1 MLRRTAQLFY
11 SSMGA
16 IEEGMQTQ
24 PAAAW
29 RQVAWTESNVRI
41 AAGEQLL
48 AYGVTVRV
56 ADLVTELAVAEIR
69 TVVEEVRV
77 RVVMVKVAVVAP
89 AGTTTLAG
97 TRAMLVL
104 ALVSDMVNPAAGA
117 IPVSVTVPV
126 EFVPPFTEVGLK
138 VSELR
143 AGTFTVSVRVRVTVP
158 NVAEITGVARAAT
171 A

>member
-1 MLRRTAQLFY
+1 MHDPNRACGL
-11 SSMGA
+11 
-16 IEEGMQTQ
+16 
-24 PAAAW
+24 
-29 RQVAWTESNVRI
+29 
-41 AAGEQLL
+41 AAGERLL
-48 AYGVTVRV
+48 AYGVTVKV

-69 TVVEEVRV
+69 TVVDEVRV
-77 RVVMVKVAVVAP
+77 RVVMVKLAVFAP

-104 ALVSDMVNPAAGA
+104 ALVSDTVNPAAGA

-126 EFVPPFTEVGLK
+126 EFVPPFTDVGLN
-138 VSELR
+138 VSTLR